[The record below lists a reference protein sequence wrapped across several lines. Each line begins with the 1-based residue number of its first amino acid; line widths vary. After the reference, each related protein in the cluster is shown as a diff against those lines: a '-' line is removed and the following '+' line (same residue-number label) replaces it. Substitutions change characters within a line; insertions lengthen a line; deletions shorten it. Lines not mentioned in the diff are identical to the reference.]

1 MIKTEKLSMLFT
13 TEEVQTKALNEVT
26 LHVEQGEFVAIMGPS
41 GCGKSTL
48 LNILGTLDSPTSGS
62 YFFEGNVRRR
72 HAPDEQSV
80 RQRHLH
86 ADLARHADRAGG
98 QERHS
103 GRRIRRPAVPRA
115 GRLAD
120 GRRHRSRETARETDH
135 YDRLRLHP
143 GRHAPRLR
151 QRRLR
156 HGPQHHGRG
165 PRGRHALRHAAG
177 HLRLPRALLFRRE
190 DRPLRT
196 APRT

>member
-1 MIKTEKLSMLFT
+1 MPHSKFFILHFLIFNFFYSRLLASSLSSLRSPFT
-13 TEEVQTKALNEVT
+13 RFTCAKIFWSFIRSIIYTRPLDWLSRYGWSICWISPVNTI
-26 LHVEQGEFVAIMGPS
+26 FVPS
-41 GCGKSTL
+41 PARVMMVFISFG
-48 LNILGTLDSPTSGS
+48 
-62 YFFEGNVRRR
+62 VRFC
-72 HAPDEQSV
+72 AS
-80 RQRHLH
+80 
-86 ADLARHADRAGG
+86 
-98 QERHS
+98 S
-103 GRRIRRPAVPRA
+103 RRIRRPAVPRA